1 MANNSCRF
9 KWTHCNT
16 LPIYRAEHQ
25 WQATK
30 HSTQAWQA
38 LCIRICQLQDT
49 ALWNISSYSKALE
62 PQAVSRLSQGSEH
75 RGPHPAPTT
84 SLSTRRVIFEH
95 CGWQV
100 FPIESVRAPFPEPA
114 ISLRHRASS
123 GAASRRPDGAGKL
136 AELRPAAEITSQ
148 PEGCWKD
155 SRAPQPHSR
164 KYLSVN
170 I

>member
-16 LPIYRAEHQ
+16 LPIYRAERQ

-30 HSTQAWQA
+30 RSTQAWQA

-84 SLSTRRVIFEH
+84 SLSTRRIIFQH

-100 FPIESVRAPFPEPA
+100 FPIRVSKSSV
-114 ISLRHRASS
+114 
-123 GAASRRPDGAGKL
+123 SRTGHFLETQSIIWCSEQKARW
-136 AELRPAAEITSQ
+136 
-148 PEGCWKD
+148 C
-155 SRAPQPHSR
+155 R
-164 KYLSVN
+164 KVGWTQTCCRDH
-170 I
+170 